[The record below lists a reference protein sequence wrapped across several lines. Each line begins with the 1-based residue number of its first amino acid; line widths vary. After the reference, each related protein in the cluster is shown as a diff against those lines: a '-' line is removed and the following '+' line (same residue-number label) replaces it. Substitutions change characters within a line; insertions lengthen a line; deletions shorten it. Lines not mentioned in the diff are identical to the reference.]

1 MVDVR
6 TQLDM
11 LCDAIEEE
19 PGIKA
24 DQAAKKIGADTSQ
37 TMKWVKEIREAIA
50 VKYSINMLAS
60 PKLRLKDKKP
70 RHTAEV
76 GLIPD
81 GGVIDSYSI
90 MVDGVPCDIEVRN
103 PAKES
108 MRNYFVK
115 MPEIGM
121 GTLFFLRKIIREL
134 AVDISTD
141 TEEMSDPKKAQIIKE
156 KFRQLAKKTIAKR
169 MPVTDGQAEILSG
182 LAAHRVYGLDE
193 LEIILGDDNIEE
205 ICINSGGNPIVVY
218 HRRHGWLKSN
228 MRIPEEEDVFDYSA
242 RIGRRVGKDITNL
255 NPLMD
260 ARLITG
266 DRVMAS
272 MYPISMQGNT
282 ITIRK
287 FARDPWTIV
296 DFMSPE
302 YGTISPEIAAF
313 LWMGIQYELSIMIA
327 GGTASGKT
335 SILNSLIAFVPPGQR
350 IISIEDTRE
359 IQLPEH
365 LSLNWIQL
373 TTREPNPDGLG
384 GVTMLDLIISSL
396 RMRPDRVIVGEI
408 RDRAE
413 AEVLF
418 EAMHTGHS
426 VYSTMHADTCQ
437 HVKRRVIEPPISIP
451 EAELEALEL
460 IVTQYR
466 DRLHG
471 IRRTFEVA
479 EILPGTSERKLDLNY
494 LYRWR
499 VKSDT
504 FDKIDK
510 SSRVF
515 NDINL
520 YTGMS
525 IKEMEDDLVEK
536 RQILEWLVDNKVR
549 NVNDVG
555 RVMNLYYTDKD
566 DLMKAVEKG

>member
-471 IRRTFEVA
+471 IRRTFDVA
-479 EILPGTSERKLDLNY
+479 
-494 LYRWR
+494 
-499 VKSDT
+499 
-504 FDKIDK
+504 
-510 SSRVF
+510 
-515 NDINL
+515 
-520 YTGMS
+520 
-525 IKEMEDDLVEK
+525 
-536 RQILEWLVDNKVR
+536 
-549 NVNDVG
+549 
-555 RVMNLYYTDKD
+555 
-566 DLMKAVEKG
+566 